1 MKNTIAII
9 HWIDSAMHGSRQ
21 KSRQEWKDYKL
32 VNGISVGIIV
42 HEDKKQITIGQDWF
56 YKDNVGSL
64 DEFRSV
70 SSYSKGGVN
79 KIKRIKLSV

>member
-9 HWIDSAMHGSRQ
+9 YWSDSAIHGSEQR
-21 KSRQEWKDYKL
+21 SREQWKNYKL
-32 VNGISVGIIV
+32 VEGISVGIII

-56 YKDNVGSL
+56 YKDNFGEI

-70 SSYSKGGVN
+70 SSYPKSGIK
-79 KIKRIKLSV
+79 KIKRINIQV